1 MSLVDFSN
9 RLYDI
14 FFADIEEDMRG
25 GRSENRDAFIESMSD
40 FYKFNNVS
48 EHKPFK
54 VDMKPVL
61 DEIPIELTPFSEWIS
76 QQDWNEKVDTTAG

>member
-1 MSLVDFSN
+1 M
-9 RLYDI
+9 
-14 FFADIEEDMRG
+14 
-25 GRSENRDAFIESMSD
+25 SMSD

>member
-1 MSLVDFSN
+1 MVSN
-9 RLYDI
+9 DI
-14 FFADIEEDMRG
+14 FFADIDEDMRG

-54 VDMKPVL
+54 VDMAPVL
-61 DEIPIELTPFSEWIS
+61 KEIPIELTPFSEWIS
-76 QQDWNEKVDTTAG
+76 QQDWNEKVDTKAG